1 MLKLPFSYKPIFM
14 TKEKNQLPESQGAK
28 ELFHNVVI
36 LIEQSRKQVA
46 LTVNREITLLYW
58 RVGKTINQG
67 LLQEQRAEYGEQVI
81 SSLASQLTE
90 SFGKGWSKRHLW
102 HCVRVADT
110 FPEDQIVNALSTQL
124 SWTHLRVLA
133 SLEDELKRSFY
144 TELSRQER
152 WSTRVLQERI
162 DSMLFERSALSR
174 KPEELLRQELS
185 TLKSAGAITPDLVFR
200 DPYVLDF
207 LGLSDTYS
215 ERDLESAIL
224 TQLQQFIIEMG
235 SDFAFMARQKRI
247 QIDNEDFKIDL
258 LFYHR
263 GLKRLIAI
271 DLKLGRFKA
280 AYKGQMELYLKWL
293 DKYERKEGE
302 ESPIGLILCAEKSQ
316 EQIELLELDKGH
328 IRVSEYLT
336 QLPPKE
342 VFASRLKK
350 AIELAQE
357 KGKE

>member
-1 MLKLPFSYKPIFM
+1 MTQDKKHLP
-14 TKEKNQLPESQGAK
+14 QSQEAR
-28 ELFHNVVI
+28 ELLHHVVA
-36 LIEQSRKQVA
+36 LIEESKKQVA
-46 LTVNREITLLYW
+46 LTVNREVTLLYW
-58 RVGKTINQG
+58 RIGRAINQE
-67 LLQEQRAEYGEQVI
+67 LLQEQRGGYGEQIV
-81 SSLASQLTE
+81 SSLASHLTK
-90 SFGKGWSKRHLW
+90 SYDRGSSKRLLW

-110 FPEDQIVNALSTQL
+110 FPEDLIVNALSTQL
-124 SWTHLRVLA
+124 SWTHLRILA
-133 SLEDELKRSFY
+133 AMEDELKRMFN
-144 TELSRQER
+144 TELTIQER
-152 WSTRVLQERI
+152 WSTRVLQERM

-174 KPEELLRQELS
+174 KPEDLLRQELS
-185 TLKSAGAITPDLVFR
+185 TLKSAGAVTPDLVFR

-224 TQLQQFIIEMG
+224 TQLQQFIIELG
-235 SDFAFMARQKRI
+235 SDFAFLARQKRI
-247 QIDNEDFKIDL
+247 IIDNEDFKIDL

-263 GLKRLIAI
+263 GLRRLVAI

-342 VFASRLKK
+342 VFASRLHK
-350 AIELAQE
+350 AIELAQVKKDE
-357 KGKE
+357 

>member
-1 MLKLPFSYKPIFM
+1 MLACRKD
-14 TKEKNQLPESQGAK
+14 
-28 ELFHNVVI
+28 H
-36 LIEQSRKQVA
+36 QS
-46 LTVNREITLLYW
+46 E
-58 RVGKTINQG
+58 
-67 LLQEQRAEYGEQVI
+67 LLQEQRAGYGEQIV
-81 SSLASQLTE
+81 SSLASHLTK
-90 SFGKGWSKRHLW
+90 SYGRGWSKRHLW

-110 FPEDQIVNALSTQL
+110 FPGDQIVNALSTQL
-124 SWTHLRVLA
+124 SWTHLRILA
-133 SLEDELKRSFY
+133 AMEDELKRVFY
-144 TELSRQER
+144 TELTIQER

-185 TLKSAGAITPDLVFR
+185 TLQSAGAVTPDLVFR

-224 TQLQQFIIEMG
+224 TQLQQFIIELG
-235 SDFAFMARQKRI
+235 SDFAFLARQKRI
-247 QIDNEDFKIDL
+247 LIDNEDFKIDL

-263 GLKRLIAI
+263 GLRRLVAI

-293 DKYERKEGE
+293 DKHERKEGE

-342 VFASRLKK
+342 VFASRLHK
-350 AIELAQE
+350 AIELAQVKKVE
-357 KGKE
+357 

>member
-1 MLKLPFSYKPIFM
+1 M
-14 TKEKNQLPESQGAK
+14 TQTAHHLPENPEGRILLDSI
-28 ELFHNVVI
+28 VT
-36 LIEQSRKQVA
+36 LIEQSRSRVA
-46 LTVNREITLLYW
+46 LQVNSEITRLYW
-58 RVGKTINQG
+58 HVGKAINQE
-67 LLQEQRAEYGEQVI
+67 LLGKQRGEYGERII
-81 SSLASQLTE
+81 SSLASGLTRAY
-90 SFGKGWSKRHLW
+90 GRGWGKRHLW

-124 SWTHLRVLA
+124 SWTHLRLLA
-133 SLEDELKRSFY
+133 GVEDGLKREFY
-144 TELSRQER
+144 TELSLQER
-152 WSTRVLQERI
+152 WSTRVLQERM

-174 KPEELLRQELS
+174 KPEQLLRQELG
-185 TLKSAGAITPDLVFR
+185 TLRSAGAVTPDLVFR

-224 TQLQQFIIEMG
+224 AQLQQFIIELG
-235 SDFAFMARQKRI
+235 SDFAFLARQKRI
-247 QIDNEDFKIDL
+247 LIDNEDFKIDL

-263 GLKRLIAI
+263 GLRRLVAI

-293 DKYERKEGE
+293 DRNERKEGE

-342 VFASRLKK
+342 VFASRLHK
-350 AIELAQE
+350 AIELA
-357 KGKE
+357 KVKKEE